1 MLTLM
6 RGDRALPSML
16 RSAGVQGL
24 IILMNVATGIITARL
39 LGADGRG
46 IYAAITLWPPLLGML
61 ATAGLSSAVTVCVR
75 RAPGDAGQIVGAALL
90 LGLAYMVLAT
100 LAGEAMLPHFLANY
114 DADTVSLARLCLAAV
129 AVNVVQ
135 IVMRQYFAGS
145 GQYLRC
151 NLMHLLPQLLHLV
164 LLLLAVWWGLDAG
177 IAAVALFLGGAL
189 AVLAM
194 LPGFIASA
202 RPTFSGALARL
213 KALQSYS
220 LRAAPGGVVTAFAL
234 YADRLVL
241 LPLLP
246 AAELGLYAVAYSFSR
261 LIQFIQPALQS
272 IFLSHLSGQDAAGG
286 KIAHDHAVRFLLITL
301 AVGCGLLWI
310 AGEWLLTFMYG
321 SAFADAVA
329 AFRILVIEAS
339 FGVLAQLTLQLY
351 LASDRPGFAS
361 AVQGATL
368 AVSVLLLLALVPT
381 QGGQGAAIALAVASG
396 LRWLVLLLALRPV
409 LGLAP
414 PRMLLNRAD
423 WRYLAS
429 RLR

>member
-1 MLTLM
+1 MLL

-24 IILMNVATGIITARL
+24 IILMNVATGVITARL
-39 LGADGRG
+39 LGAEGRG
-46 IYAAITLWPPLLGML
+46 VYAAVTLWPPLLGML
-61 ATAGLSSAVTVCVR
+61 ATAGLSSAVTVCAR
-75 RAPGDAGQIVGAALL
+75 RAPDDAGRIVGAALL
-90 LGLAYMVLAT
+90 LGFVYALLAI
-100 LAGEAMLPHFLANY
+100 LAGEMLLPRFLANY
-114 DADTVSLARLCLAAV
+114 GADTLMLARLCLAAV
-129 AVNVVQ
+129 AANVVQ

-145 GQYLRC
+145 GEYLKC
-151 NLMHLLPQLLHLV
+151 NLVHLLPQLLHLA
-164 LLLLAVWWGLDAG
+164 LLLLAVSLGLSAG
-177 IAAVALFLGGAL
+177 IAAAALFLGGAL
-189 AVLAM
+189 AVVAM
-194 LPGFIASA
+194 LPGFVASA
-202 RPTFSGALARL
+202 RPTFSGAFARM

-286 KIAHDHAVRFLLITL
+286 KLAHDHATRFLLITL
-301 AVGCGLLWI
+301 AAGSGLLWI

-321 SAFADAVA
+321 SAFADAVG
-329 AFRILVIEAS
+329 AFRVLIIEAS

-361 AVQGATL
+361 AVQAATL
-368 AVSVLLLLALVPT
+368 AVSVVLLVALVPT
-381 QGGQGAAIALAVASG
+381 HGGQGAAIALAIASG
-396 LRWLVLLLALRPV
+396 LRWLALLLALRPV

-414 PRMLLNRAD
+414 PRLLLNRAD
-423 WRYLAS
+423 WRYLLS
-429 RLR
+429 RMR